1 MHLTH
6 TITPSR
12 EAEEDPEYGFCE
24 ETKADVMHLSLEK
37 LQLLACELRGCGT
50 HPQAIE
56 RVCDYVVHDPCT
68 PTPRDRSS
76 GLRWSSCVVAPVRL
90 RRMDPAKPGMRPGEG
105 SVVR

>member
-24 ETKADVMHLSLEK
+24 EAKADVMYLSLEK

-56 RVCDYVVHDPCT
+56 RVCDYVVHDPVYADST
-68 PTPRDRSS
+68 RSIFQS
-76 GLRWSSCVVAPVRL
+76 TLELL
-90 RRMDPAKPGMRPGEG
+90 RRRAR
-105 SVVR
+105 

>member
-37 LQLLACELRGCGT
+37 LQLLACELRGGGT

-56 RVCDYVVHDPCT
+56 LPVDPGAPASSRPLGCDGRTLPSPGCA
-68 PTPRDRSS
+68 RGRGASS
-76 GLRWSSCVVAPVRL
+76 LGP
-90 RRMDPAKPGMRPGEG
+90 
-105 SVVR
+105 

>member
-1 MHLTH
+1 MYLTH

-37 LQLLACELRGCGT
+37 LQLLACELRGGGT

-56 RVCDYVVHDPCT
+56 RVCDYVV
-68 PTPRDRSS
+68 RDLVYADSTRSIFRS
-76 GLRWSSCVVAPVRL
+76 ALELL
-90 RRMDPAKPGMRPGEG
+90 RRRAR
-105 SVVR
+105 

>member
-37 LQLLACELRGCGT
+37 LQLLACELRGGGT

-56 RVCDYVVHDPCT
+56 RVCDYVVHDPVYADST
-68 PTPRDRSS
+68 RSLFRS
-76 GLRWSSCVVAPVRL
+76 TLESL
-90 RRMDPAKPGMRPGEG
+90 RRRA
-105 SVVR
+105 V

>member
-37 LQLLACELRGCGT
+37 LQLLAFELRDCGT
-50 HPQAIE
+50 YPQAIE
-56 RVCDYVVHDPCT
+56 RVCDYVVHDPVYADST
-68 PTPRDRSS
+68 RSLFRS
-76 GLRWSSCVVAPVRL
+76 ALESL
-90 RRMDPAKPGMRPGEG
+90 RRRA
-105 SVVR
+105 V

>member
-24 ETKADVMHLSLEK
+24 ETAADVMHQSLEK
-37 LQLLACELRGCGT
+37 LQLLACELRGGGT

-56 RVCDYVVHDPCT
+56 RVCDYVVHDPVYADST
-68 PTPRDRSS
+68 RSIFRS
-76 GLRWSSCVVAPVRL
+76 ALELL
-90 RRMDPAKPGMRPGEG
+90 RRRAR
-105 SVVR
+105 